1 MNTVETALIIS
12 ELDQIATALRD
23 VLAGDDIPVRLRT
36 PAEVLAHWSTADGG
50 PDLLL
55 VNAEIE
61 IGTVTKLA
69 RHIVAVSKHSPTVVA
84 FTDSDFSRLM
94 PHIEAGL
101 DYLVPP
107 FLPHLVRSRLM
118 ACRQRQELVK
128 AAEEVEAAASL
139 SKYEREMA
147 IGREIQRDFLP
158 DALPTLP
165 DWELAAR
172 FEPARKVGGDFYD
185 SFPLLAGTR
194 IGMVIADVC
203 DKGVGAALFMALI
216 RSLVR
221 QAAMTATGGSPAEVA
236 RNVVTAVNAYLTDN
250 HGRQA
255 YFATLFFGLL
265 DPVSGRMDYVNCGHN
280 PPVLRRADG
289 TSELLEPTGPAV
301 GLTSHPVYRT
311 DQVTVLPGDTVFLH
325 TDGVTEAKNPEGS
338 FFGDGRLY
346 DLIAQ
351 TQGIGGNGLLDLV
364 AAALRGH
371 ISDADQFDDITM
383 MSLHRRP

>member
-1 MNTVETALIIS
+1 MALETALIIS
-12 ELDQIATALRD
+12 EPSQIATGLRD

-36 PAEVLAHWSTADGG
+36 PAEVLAHWSTADGA

-55 VNAEIE
+55 VNAEID
-61 IGTVTKLA
+61 IDAITKVA
-69 RHIVAVSKHSPTVVA
+69 RHIVAVTRHSPTVVA
-84 FTDSDFSRLM
+84 FTDSDFSRLV

-107 FLPHLVRSRLM
+107 FLPHLVHSRLM

-128 AAEEVEAAASL
+128 GAEELEAAASL

-158 DALPTLP
+158 DALPALP
-165 DWELAAR
+165 NWELAAR

-185 SFPLLAGTR
+185 SFPMLAGTR

-221 QAAMTATGGSPAEVA
+221 QAAVTASGGSPAEVA
-236 RNVVTAVNAYLTDN
+236 RNVVTAVNAYLTEN

-289 TSELLEPTGPAV
+289 DRALLDPTGPAV
-301 GLTSHPVYRT
+301 GLTSHPTFRT
-311 DQVTVLPGDTVFLH
+311 DEVTVLPGDTLFLH
-325 TDGVTEAKNPEGS
+325 TDGVTEAKDADGV

-346 DLIAQ
+346 DLIADS
-351 TQGIGGNGLLDLV
+351 QGIGGNGLLDLV
-364 AAALRGH
+364 GAALRGH
-371 ISDADQFDDITM
+371 IGTADQFDDITM